1 MHTTHVAEDHV
12 TAAPRVVTFFLEH
25 VHQLMVSILVKT
37 NKQDHVPVQK
47 SHDEKAQEIRRRGN
61 NDGPSAKLGFHSGR
75 YWKIQ
80 WRLLVVVWF
89 LHPCRTIFFKLKLW
103 DVSKQVCP
111 AWLKRKKNLEIPSI
125 NPELAGLLEAQHASN
140 KEATKADITR
150 KKKYLTYPIN
160 LHDLKS
166 LRNISSVGW

>member
-1 MHTTHVAEDHV
+1 MSSDWDTTFGLPRHLLV
-12 TAAPRVVTFFLEH
+12 TISAQPD

-80 WRLLVVVWF
+80 
-89 LHPCRTIFFKLKLW
+89 
-103 DVSKQVCP
+103 
-111 AWLKRKKNLEIPSI
+111 
-125 NPELAGLLEAQHASN
+125 
-140 KEATKADITR
+140 
-150 KKKYLTYPIN
+150 
-160 LHDLKS
+160 
-166 LRNISSVGW
+166 